1 MKKLVKELCCSSYVS
16 GCEISVGDK
25 AIIGYLQRHHIPFE
39 IDVVGNVVF
48 QKIGNGKSTLMLV
61 AHYDEVG
68 FSVKY
73 IDDNG
78 YIYFSAVGGID
89 VSILRGQKVIIMH
102 DGQFVAGV
110 IGAKPIHMTNQKRN
124 EKNTIDISDLWIDIG
139 VKGKAGVGKYVS
151 VGDPISFYPNFTE
164 INEDVF
170 TSKSIDNRVGVAV
183 LLSVYKKI
191 RNANISYKCIY
202 FVLSSQ
208 EELGLRGAKAAGY
221 AINPDTCIAID
232 VTHATDY
239 PSINKSKY
247 GDVKLDKGA
256 VIPIGSNF
264 SNSIQKC
271 LKRIALENSIPYQI
285 ESIPGYSGTDI
296 SEIQL
301 ARGGCMSGLISVPC
315 RYMHTPVEMASYND
329 IEAASSVLS
338 IFSCIAINTQSSDNL
353 SFATK

>member
-25 AIIGYLQRHHIPFE
+25 TIIGYLQRHHIPYE

-48 QKIGNGKSTLMLV
+48 QKTGNGKSTLMLV

-78 YIYFSAVGGID
+78 YVFFSAVGGID
-89 VSILRGQKVIIMH
+89 VSILRGQKVVIMH
-102 DGQFVAGV
+102 DGQPVVGV

-124 EKNTIDISDLWIDIG
+124 EKSNIDISDFWIDIG
-139 VKGKAGVGKYVS
+139 VKDKEEAGKYVS
-151 VGDPISFYPNFTE
+151 VGDLVSFYPNFTE
-164 INEDVF
+164 LNDGVF
-170 TSKSIDNRVGVAV
+170 SSKSIDNRVGVAV
-183 LLSVYKKI
+183 LLSVYEKI
-191 RNANISYKCIY
+191 RSIDVGYKCIY

-221 AINPDTCIAID
+221 AINPDACIAID

-256 VIPIGSNF
+256 VIPVGSNF
-264 SNSIQKC
+264 STSIQKC
-271 LKRIALENSIPYQI
+271 LKRIAVENSITYQI
-285 ESIPGYSGTDI
+285 ESLPGYSGTDI

-315 RYMHTPVEMASYND
+315 RYMHTPVEMASYKD
-329 IEAASSVLS
+329 IEASIEILS
-338 IFSCIAINTQSSDNL
+338 AFCL
-353 SFATK
+353 SE

>member
-1 MKKLVKELCCSSYVS
+1 MEDLIKLLCTASNVS
-16 GCEISVGDK
+16 GSELSEENNILL
-25 AIIGYLQRHHIPFE
+25 GYLHHYHIPYE
-39 IDVVGNVVF
+39 IDVVGNIVF
-48 QKIGNGKSTLMLV
+48 QKTGNGISTLMLV

-78 YIYFSAVGGID
+78 YVYFSAVGGID
-89 VSILRGQKVIIMH
+89 VSILRGQKVVIMH
-102 DGQFVAGV
+102 EGQPIVGV
-110 IGAKPIHMTNQKRN
+110 IGAKPVHLTHQKRG

-139 VKGKAGVGKYVS
+139 VIGKEDVGNYVS
-151 VGDPISFYPNFTE
+151 VGDPISFYPNFAE
-164 INEDVF
+164 LKDGVF
-170 TSKSIDNRVGVAV
+170 SSKSIDNRVGVAV
-183 LLSVYKKI
+183 LLSVYEKI
-191 RNANISYKCIY
+191 RSIDVGYKCIY

-208 EELGLRGAKAAGY
+208 EELGLRGAKVAGY

-239 PSINKSKY
+239 PSINKSRY

-264 SNSIQKC
+264 NTSIQKC
-271 LKRIALENSIPYQI
+271 LKRIAVENSIPYQI
-285 ESIPGYSGTDI
+285 ESLPGYSGTDI

-301 ARGGCMSGLISVPC
+301 TRGGCMSGLISVPC

-329 IEAASSVLS
+329 IESAIGILS
-338 IFSCIAINTQSSDNL
+338 MFISDNNRL
-353 SFATK
+353 